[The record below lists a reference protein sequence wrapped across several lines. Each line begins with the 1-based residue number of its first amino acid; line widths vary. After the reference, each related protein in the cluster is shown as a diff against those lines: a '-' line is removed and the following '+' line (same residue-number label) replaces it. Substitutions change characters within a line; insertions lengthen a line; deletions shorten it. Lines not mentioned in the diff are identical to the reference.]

1 MITNQLLYQLSYA
14 GFDVRLIGQTRR
26 VVNRKTADV
35 PRRLRKTRRRGLKMF
50 VVSQKYAI
58 DTFSVF
64 RRIANA
70 GVVKLAD
77 TPDLGSGGF
86 GRGGSSPFAR
96 TISGLSDFCVL
107 FVREKDMQ
115 VTETKAEGLK
125 HGFKVVVP
133 AETIAAKVTDKIK
146 SIGEN
151 ATIPGF
157 RKGKAPESFL
167 RQRYEKA
174 VMGEV
179 LDELIQSETSQLL
192 AERSL
197 RPAMRPKIEITA
209 YDEGKDLEFT
219 MDLEVVP
226 EITPVDFATITLDK
240 LIAEIPEGE
249 VEKALERLA
258 SARSDSEP
266 VTEDRG
272 AKNGDIAVIDF
283 VGSIDGVEFAGGK
296 GENYSLELGSGSFIP
311 GFEDQ
316 LVGKKAGEK
325 VDVKVPFPADYHA
338 KDLAGKDAVFAVT
351 VKELRAKKAAE
362 INDEFAKF
370 FGKNS
375 LDELREM
382 IRSELTREYEDVSM
396 SNLKRVLLDAL
407 ADAHDFPVPESMLD
421 LEFDAIWKQV
431 QAAKDKK
438 QLDEDDAGKT
448 DEELRDE
455 YRAIAERRVR
465 LGLLLAE
472 IGMKNKIA
480 VTDADLNRAI
490 MMEARQFPGQEK
502 AVFDFYAKHPEM
514 LDRLRAPLFEE
525 KVIDFIL
532 KGVKL
537 NEKKV
542 TPEELY
548 KAEAEDAKKPAKKA
562 KKSAK
567 SAEASEEKKTAKK
580 AKAEDGEEKKPAKKT
595 AAKKKAE

>member
-1 MITNQLLYQLSYA
+1 
-14 GFDVRLIGQTRR
+14 
-26 VVNRKTADV
+26 
-35 PRRLRKTRRRGLKMF
+35 
-50 VVSQKYAI
+50 
-58 DTFSVF
+58 
-64 RRIANA
+64 
-70 GVVKLAD
+70 
-77 TPDLGSGGF
+77 
-86 GRGGSSPFAR
+86 
-96 TISGLSDFCVL
+96 
-107 FVREKDMQ
+107 MQ
-115 VTETKAEGLK
+115 VTETKVDGLK
-125 HGFKVVVP
+125 HDFKVVVP
-133 AETIAAKVTDKIK
+133 ADTIAAKVTDKIK
-146 SIGEN
+146 EIGEN

-179 LDELIQSETSQLL
+179 LDELIQSETSKLM
-192 AERSL
+192 ADRSL
-197 RPAMRPKIEITA
+197 RPAVRPKIEITA
-209 YDEGKDLEFT
+209 FDEGKDLEFT
-219 MDLEVVP
+219 VETEVVP
-226 EITPVDFATITLDK
+226 EINPVDFSTITLEK
-240 LIAEIPEGE
+240 LIADIPEDE
-249 VEKALERLA
+249 VEKALQRLA
-258 SARSDSEP
+258 SARNDSEP

-272 AKNGDIAVIDF
+272 ANNGDIAVIDF

-316 LVGKKAGEK
+316 LVGKKKGEK

-351 VKELRAKKAAE
+351 VKELRSKKAAE

-375 LDELREM
+375 VDELREM
-382 IRSELTREYEDVSM
+382 IRSELLREYEGVSM
-396 SNLKRVLLDAL
+396 NALKRALLDAL
-407 ADAHDFPVPESMLD
+407 ADAHDFPVPQTMLD
-421 LEFDAIWKQV
+421 MEFDAIWKQV
-431 QAAKDKK
+431 QTAKDKK
-438 QLDEDDAGKT
+438 QLDEDDAGKS
-448 DEELRDE
+448 DDELRDE

-514 LDRLRAPLFEE
+514 LERLRAPLFEE

-548 KAEAEDAKKPAKKA
+548 KADAEETKKPETKKA
-562 KKSAK
+562 KKS
-567 SAEASEEKKTAKK
+567 TAKK
-580 AKAEDGEEKKPAKKT
+580 AKTADEKAETAEGAGEKKPAKKV
-595 AAKKKAE
+595 ASKKKTEE

>member
-1 MITNQLLYQLSYA
+1 M
-14 GFDVRLIGQTRR
+14 
-26 VVNRKTADV
+26 
-35 PRRLRKTRRRGLKMF
+35 
-50 VVSQKYAI
+50 
-58 DTFSVF
+58 
-64 RRIANA
+64 
-70 GVVKLAD
+70 
-77 TPDLGSGGF
+77 
-86 GRGGSSPFAR
+86 
-96 TISGLSDFCVL
+96 
-107 FVREKDMQ
+107 
-115 VTETKAEGLK
+115 
-125 HGFKVVVP
+125 
-133 AETIAAKVTDKIK
+133 
-146 SIGEN
+146 
-151 ATIPGF
+151 
-157 RKGKAPESFL
+157 
-167 RQRYEKA
+167 
-174 VMGEV
+174 
-179 LDELIQSETSQLL
+179 
-192 AERSL
+192 
-197 RPAMRPKIEITA
+197 
-209 YDEGKDLEFT
+209 
-219 MDLEVVP
+219 
-226 EITPVDFATITLDK
+226 
-240 LIAEIPEGE
+240 
-249 VEKALERLA
+249 
-258 SARSDSEP
+258 
-266 VTEDRG
+266 TEDRG
-272 AKNGDIAVIDF
+272 AKKGDIAVIDF

>member
-1 MITNQLLYQLSYA
+1 
-14 GFDVRLIGQTRR
+14 
-26 VVNRKTADV
+26 
-35 PRRLRKTRRRGLKMF
+35 
-50 VVSQKYAI
+50 
-58 DTFSVF
+58 
-64 RRIANA
+64 
-70 GVVKLAD
+70 
-77 TPDLGSGGF
+77 
-86 GRGGSSPFAR
+86 
-96 TISGLSDFCVL
+96 
-107 FVREKDMQ
+107 MQ

-179 LDELIQSETSQLL
+179 LDELIQEESSKLMT
-192 AERSL
+192 ERSF
-197 RPAMRPKIEITA
+197 RPAMRPKIEITSF
-209 YDEGKDLEFT
+209 DEGKDLEFT
-219 MDLEVVP
+219 LDVEVIP
-226 EITPVDFATITLDK
+226 EIKPVDFATISLDK

-258 SARSDSEP
+258 AARNDSEP
-266 VTEDRG
+266 VTEDR
-272 AKNGDIAVIDF
+272 AAEKGDITVIDF

-316 LVGKKAGEK
+316 LIGKKAGEK

-351 VKELRAKKAAE
+351 VKELRAKKATE
-362 INDEFAKF
+362 INDGFAKF
-370 FGKNS
+370 FGKNTVE
-375 LDELREM
+375 ELREM
-382 IRSELTREYEDVSM
+382 IRNELMREYESVSM
-396 SNLKRVLLDAL
+396 NNLKRVLLDAL

-431 QAAKDKK
+431 QTAKDKN

-448 DEELRDE
+448 DDELREE

-472 IGMKNKIA
+472 IGMTNKIA

-502 AVFDFYAKHPEM
+502 AVFDFYSKHPEM

-532 KGVKL
+532 KAVKL

-548 KAEAEDAKKPAKKA
+548 KADAEDGKKPTVKKA
-562 KKSAK
+562 KK
-567 SAEASEEKKTAKK
+567 TAK
-580 AKAEDGEEKKPAKKT
+580 AAEKTEEKKPAKKT
-595 AAKKKAE
+595 KAKEEKADDAEKKPAKKSAAKKKADK